1 MESFLKVHLH
11 LDACSIPFRTTFHD
25 KMSSISMNPQ
35 NYFRNNNNTSTPNRP
50 MLCGRCRGR
59 STARRAAAPSR
70 STRGRSAWA
79 TSATT
84 MKRWPRSGWRR
95 TYGTRPNGSS
105 RSRKVHTAKTRARRY
120 ASFKHQFSH
129 KYVPSCNRPI
139 QTLIDLKLDHTSVI
153 DVKSNLLERKSFSQN
168 NPKF

>member
-105 RSRKVHTAKTRARRY
+105 RSRKVQLRHAEVCFLQTPIFAQIRPQLQPPNPNLDRFEIGSHLGDRREIEFAREEII
-120 ASFKHQFSH
+120 FS
-129 KYVPSCNRPI
+129 K
-139 QTLIDLKLDHTSVI
+139 
-153 DVKSNLLERKSFSQN
+153 
-168 NPKF
+168 